1 MEGKDH
7 NNRSGGRGGRQRER
21 ELGERQKERVGGG
34 GIGFGNAVR
43 DFQNAVEMRQV
54 KNNEKQIKCEQG
66 RQRH

>member
-34 GIGFGNAVR
+34 VLGS
-43 DFQNAVEMRQV
+43 EMQYETFEMQW
-54 KNNEKQIKCEQG
+54 K
-66 RQRH
+66 